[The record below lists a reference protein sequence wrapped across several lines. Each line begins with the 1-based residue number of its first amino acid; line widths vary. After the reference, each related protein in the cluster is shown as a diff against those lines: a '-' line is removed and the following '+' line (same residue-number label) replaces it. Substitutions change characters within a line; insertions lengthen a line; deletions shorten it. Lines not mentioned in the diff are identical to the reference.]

1 MFGLVM
7 IENVAFLNQLLQKFY
22 NIVRLNIKLCY
33 VMFISPITKN
43 YVEEKKI
50 LLGILTSI
58 SGGVD
63 ITEVPGCHLLRQMRS
78 H

>member
-22 NIVRLNIKLCY
+22 NIVRLNIKICY

>member
-7 IENVAFLNQLLQKFY
+7 IENVAFLNRLLQKFY

>member
-1 MFGLVM
+1 MSGLVM
-7 IENVAFLNQLLQKFY
+7 IENVAFLNKLLQRFF
-22 NIVRLNIKLCY
+22 IILFVSTLCY

-50 LLGILTSI
+50 LLGIPTSI